1 MTDTVVLPREA
12 YTGQPAKTRWHFLHT
27 PELGFLFGFIAGVVT
42 LGLLVCVLGL
52 KTSQQTNNIYFD
64 VLPVFTGSEY
74 GQGGATLDF
83 NVCADTV
90 RLSWSKKSSVVEDVY
105 E

>member
-1 MTDTVVLPREA
+1 MKDTVVLPREA
-12 YTGQPAKTRWHFLHT
+12 YTGQPAKTRWHFLHI

-52 KTSQQTNNIYFD
+52 KAPQQTNNIYFD
-64 VLPVFTGSEY
+64 VLPVFTVSEFD
-74 GQGGATLDF
+74 QGDATLDF
-83 NVCADTV
+83 NVCTDTI
-90 RLSWSKKSSVVEDVY
+90 RLSWSEKASVVEDAY